1 MTVLEVESVVK
12 RFGGVIANDHVDLGV
27 DEGEIVGLIGPN
39 GAGKTTLFNC
49 IAGYYRPDGGAI
61 RLLGQDITGWP
72 PHRTNKAG
80 IARTFQ
86 IVKPMDGL
94 TVEENVMVGAF
105 CRTADR
111 KVARREAQGI
121 LALLELTQVSDADPL
136 ELPLATQKR
145 IELARAL
152 ATKPRLL
159 MLDECAAGLNPQETE
174 AFCQLL
180 RRIHREKALTM
191 LVIEH
196 VMEFVMPLSSS
207 VVVLASGRVIAE
219 GRPEEV
225 AHNPRVIEAYL
236 GERYA
241 RSG

>member
-1 MTVLEVESVVK
+1 
-12 RFGGVIANDHVDLGV
+12 
-27 DEGEIVGLIGPN
+27 
-39 GAGKTTLFNC
+39 
-49 IAGYYRPDGGAI
+49 
-61 RLLGQDITGWP
+61 
-72 PHRTNKAG
+72 
-80 IARTFQ
+80 
-86 IVKPMDGL
+86 MDGL